1 MHVGAMVVEERAR
14 KILAAV
20 GDPSRFRLVSAL
32 LTRPHSVGEAASVV
46 GLSQSCTTRHL
57 QVLQREGLVT
67 RVRQGKRVVFSLREE
82 SGMASLIRRA
92 LAVSGAA
99 GVAENRVEPPPAD
112 DRGPG
117 RSTTGRPMEQDAVA
131 GREPAG
137 EGTAAISGM
146 AIRPDLAEPGNRMG
160 AEEVAEQ
167 GGPEDPGDD
176 LEDFLL

>member
-1 MHVGAMVVEERAR
+1 MDMEERAR
-14 KILAAV
+14 KTLAAV

-99 GVAENRVEPPPAD
+99 GAATGSRPAD
-112 DRGPG
+112 
-117 RSTTGRPMEQDAVA
+117 TG
-131 GREPAG
+131 
-137 EGTAAISGM
+137 
-146 AIRPDLAEPGNRMG
+146 
-160 AEEVAEQ
+160 
-167 GGPEDPGDD
+167 
-176 LEDFLL
+176 

>member
-1 MHVGAMVVEERAR
+1 MDDMHVGAMDMEERAR
-14 KILAAV
+14 KTLAAV

-99 GVAENRVEPPPAD
+99 GAAEDRVEAPAGD
-112 DRGPG
+112 GGPARSTRRPIDPEPVAGPKPVGEESATAARSDPGDRGHGLGPDDAPG
-117 RSTTGRPMEQDAVA
+117 QNDHENPV
-131 GREPAG
+131 
-137 EGTAAISGM
+137 
-146 AIRPDLAEPGNRMG
+146 
-160 AEEVAEQ
+160 
-167 GGPEDPGDD
+167 DD

>member
-1 MHVGAMVVEERAR
+1 MHVGAMDMEERAR
-14 KILAAV
+14 KTLAAV

-99 GVAENRVEPPPAD
+99 GAAEDRVEAPAGHGGPARPTTRGRMD
-112 DRGPG
+112 QEPVAGPESVGEGAATAARSDPGGPG
-117 RSTTGRPMEQDAVA
+117 NGMGPDDAA
-131 GREPAG
+131 GQNDHE
-137 EGTAAISGM
+137 
-146 AIRPDLAEPGNRMG
+146 N
-160 AEEVAEQ
+160 
-167 GGPEDPGDD
+167 PGDD